1 MKTMR
6 LTHKGTPFEVQEGT
20 TYLSVAKQLQN
31 EYDAPIILAKLG
43 QKIVELGKQI
53 PMRDPVTAD
62 GQTARELTF
71 ITTKDRDGHKT
82 YERGATMMFLRA
94 VTHLFGKKIEFLKLE
109 YAIGDGL
116 FFSLRLKK
124 NATKKR
130 KATSEPDALS
140 DEAIDQ
146 IKATMKRYAE
156 NDEKFVK
163 TKLPTEEVI
172 ELFRRH
178 GMKDK
183 ERLFHYRRS
192 STTNVYRFGN
202 FIDYYYGYMPPTA
215 GYIKVFDLK
224 KIEDGILL
232 ILPKKNAPEKQ
243 GSPAIPRKLFE
254 TIHRTSIWGEHIGI
268 PTVAALNDAIIR
280 GEGRDII
287 LASEAYQE
295 HFIGEIARQIKEEQ
309 RRIVMIAGPSSSGKT
324 SFSHR
329 LSVQLNNV
337 GIKAHPIACDNYY
350 VERTKTPKDE
360 NGEYDFECLEALDI
374 ERFNQQ
380 MTALLKGE
388 TVELPT
394 FNFRTGIPE
403 FNGNYLNIKGN
414 DVLVIEGIHGLNDK
428 FSYAIRTEDKFKI
441 YISAVTA
448 LNVDEHNRI
457 PTTDN
462 REIRRMVRD
471 ARTRGFSAR
480 DTISRWQSVRHGEEK
495 HIFPF
500 QEEADVMFNSASL
513 YELAVLK
520 IFAEPLLFAI
530 PSDAPE
536 YPEAKRLLK
545 FLEYFLGL
553 SCEDVPRNSLIR
565 EFIGGSI
572 FPVG

>member
-1 MKTMR
+1 MT
-6 LTHKGTPFEVQEGT
+6 LTHKGRPVEIREGE
-20 TYLSVAKQLQN
+20 TYLSVAKQFQN
-31 EYDAPIILAKLG
+31 EYDAPIILAKVG
-43 QKIVELGKQI
+43 QKIVELGKKI
-53 PMRDPVTAD
+53 PMSSTLTAN
-62 GQTARELTF
+62 ARELTF

-94 VTHLFGKKIEFLKLE
+94 VTHIFGKKIDFLKLE
-109 YAIGDGL
+109 YSIGDGL
-116 FFSLRLKK
+116 FFSLRLKG
-124 NATKKR
+124 NTAKKR
-130 KATSEPDALS
+130 KTTSEQNIPDEKIA
-140 DEAIDQ
+140 E
-146 IKATMKRYAE
+146 IKATMKRYADD
-156 NDEKFVK
+156 NEKFVK

-172 ELFRRH
+172 ELFHRH

-192 STTNVYRFGN
+192 STTNVYRLGN

-215 GYIKVFDLK
+215 GYIRVFDLK
-224 KIEDGILL
+224 KTEDGILL
-232 ILPKKNAPEKQ
+232 VLPKKSSPEQQ
-243 GSPAIPRKLFE
+243 GDPMIPRKLFE
-254 TIHRTSIWGEHIGI
+254 TMHRTSVWGEHIGI

-280 GEGRDII
+280 GEGRNII

-295 HFIGEIARQIKEEQ
+295 HLIGEIARQIQAEQ

-350 VERTKTPKDE
+350 VERTLTPKDA

-380 MTALLKGE
+380 MTALLRGE

-428 FSYAIRTEDKFKI
+428 FSYAIRAEDKFKI

-500 QEEADVMFNSASL
+500 QEEADVMFNSASI

-565 EFIGGSI
+565 EFIGGSV